1 MPDYRG
7 GDAAR
12 RDTGGV
18 YRRRRKPAQPI
29 RWAKRGAS
37 SGKVYPFVKKI
48 VMSLLFLWF
57 IIKKCD
63 IVM

>member
-18 YRRRRKPAQPI
+18 YSDVEACTTHSLGQE
-29 RWAKRGAS
+29 RGFA
-37 SGKVYPFVKKI
+37 GKSLSFCKKI